1 MSGKTSNKTKNSAR
15 DRRGA
20 AKAAVAAARAD
31 EARRDARRR
40 RLLVAITGVVAAAVV
55 GGAVLA
61 QVLTS
66 GDSSTGS
73 GDLASMS
80 GQGAESG
87 PPWPAP
93 TDVAARTEAAGL
105 PLGPMGTAEHY
116 HAHLDVLVD
125 GQSVPVPANIGVE
138 PSGQMSALHT
148 HTPDGIVH
156 IEAGVK
162 GQTFTLGQLFTEWN
176 VALGPDRIGGLTTG
190 GTGGKT
196 LAVYVN
202 GEKATGSPAMVKF
215 APWQQITL
223 VYGSPD
229 QEVEIPSTY
238 DWESSG

>member
-1 MSGKTSNKTKNSAR
+1 MSGRTSSKTKTSAR
-15 DRRGA
+15 DRRDA
-20 AKAAVAAARAD
+20 AKAAAAAARA
-31 EARRDARRR
+31 EVAGRDARRR
-40 RLLVAITGVVAAAVV
+40 RLLVAISGVVAAALV
-55 GGAVLA
+55 GGVVLA
-61 QVLTS
+61 QMMT
-66 GDSSTGS
+66 TGNPTTTAS
-73 GDLASMS
+73 DLAAVS
-80 GQGAESG
+80 GKGAESR

-93 TDVAARTEAAGL
+93 TDVAARAEAAGL

-116 HAHLDVLVD
+116 HAHFDVLVD

-176 VALGPDRIGGLTTG
+176 VALGPERIGGLTTG
-190 GTGGKT
+190 GADGKT

-202 GEKATGSPAMVKF
+202 GEKATGDPAMVEF
-215 APWQQITL
+215 APWQQIT
-223 VYGSPD
+223 VIYGSPD
-229 QEVEIPSTY
+229 QQVEIPSTY